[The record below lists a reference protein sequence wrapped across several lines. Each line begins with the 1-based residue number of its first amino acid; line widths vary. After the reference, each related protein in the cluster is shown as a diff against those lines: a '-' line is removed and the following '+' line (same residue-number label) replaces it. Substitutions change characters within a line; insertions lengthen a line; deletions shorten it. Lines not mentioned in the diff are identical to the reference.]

1 MMGRKIFISYKY
13 ADSNVNNI
21 SGSIWGSSTVRDY
34 VDKIE
39 EIIDSSDHIYK
50 AESDGEDL
58 SHLSEEQ
65 IWELLKDRIYDS
77 SLTIVM
83 ISPNMKE
90 YFKLEK
96 DQWIPSE
103 ISYSLKAIS
112 RKNKNGDSVT
122 STENALLAVVVPD
135 RNNSYSY
142 YMDNKKCCDS
152 GCRTL
157 QNSNL
162 FKIMSKNMF
171 NLKEPNKKVCDD
183 GSIIHYGDYSYISVV
198 KWDDFIGD
206 MNIYIDKAY
215 EIKGNISSYDITKEI
230 D

>member
-1 MMGRKIFISYKY
+1 MGRKIFISYKY
-13 ADSNVNNI
+13 ADDNVNNI

-34 VDKIE
+34 VDEIE
-39 EIIDSSDHIYK
+39 EKIDTSDHIYK
-50 AESDGEDL
+50 AESDGDDL
-58 SHLSEEQ
+58 SHLSEDQ

-77 SLTIVM
+77 TLTIIM

-90 YFKLEK
+90 YLKLEK
-96 DQWIPSE
+96 EQWIPRE

-112 RKNKNGDSVT
+112 RKNKNGDPVT

-142 YMDNKKCCDS
+142 YLDSKSCCDS
-152 GCRTL
+152 GCIMY

-162 FKIMSKNMF
+162 FKIISKNMF

-183 GSIIHYGDYSYISVV
+183 GSTIHYGDYSYISVV
-198 KWDDFIGD
+198 KWADFISN
-206 MNIYIDKAY
+206 MNKYIDKAY
-215 EIKGNISSYDITKEI
+215 EIKENISSYKITKEI